1 MTAICRFVLELSELT
16 TRPARQVTKVIA
28 QLQQTE
34 SGTSHPIQEAAKAI
48 ARLKA
53 EAASRFD
60 EFLILRCEAPNE
72 PPYDF
77 AWIDEKSTSRNTARP
92 RYTSAANTTIRRPGL
107 VNTVSKSVTARRY
120 LDHNIVAHL
129 PRLENA
135 GLFREY
141 LSALFDCA

>member
-53 EAASRFD
+53 EAAPPLD
-60 EFLILRCEAPNE
+60 EIPNPPLRSTKRTAIRLRLDRRKINIQEYGSAQVHISGEYDHPAPG
-72 PPYDF
+72 
-77 AWIDEKSTSRNTARP
+77 TS
-92 RYTSAANTTIRRPGL
+92 
-107 VNTVSKSVTARRY
+107 
-120 LDHNIVAHL
+120 
-129 PRLENA
+129 
-135 GLFREY
+135 
-141 LSALFDCA
+141 